1 MVSQV
6 MGASSQ
12 INIRRRM
19 PQVSRRVRDLLL
31 LVILSGARFGGVEGP
46 AFTSDLSSRAKR
58 GICSFFRRHPLCGD
72 RFGRSRRTRFY
83 FRFVITS
90 EARDLLFAA
99 SRQESMAREF
109 RFYAYIMASKSRRI
123 YTGVTN
129 NIERRVKQHKANEIE
144 GFTQRYRI
152 NRLVCFRGL
161 SLRGQRH
168 SPREGNQGLGSH

>member
-58 GICSFFRRHPLCGD
+58 GICSFFRRHPE
-72 RFGRSRRTRFY
+72 RSPLRAESKDPLLLPICHHERSEGSALSSA
-83 FRFVITS
+83 VIPCAEPASGGVEGPALTS
-90 EARDLLFAA
+90 DLS
-99 SRQESMAREF
+99 SRAKRGICFFFLRHPERGA
-109 RFYAYIMASKSRRI
+109 K
-123 YTGVTN
+123 
-129 NIERRVKQHKANEIE
+129 RRVE
-144 GFTQRYRI
+144 GPAFTSDLSSRAK
-152 NRLVCFRGL
+152 RGIC
-161 SLRGQRH
+161 SC
-168 SPREGNQGLGSH
+168 SSS

>member
-58 GICSFFRRHPLCGD
+58 GICSFFRRHPERSPLRAESKDLLLLPICHHERSEGSAFSSSVILSGA
-72 RFGRSRRTRFY
+72 RFGRSRRTCFY

-90 EARDLLFAA
+90 EARDLLFLPP
-99 SRQESMAREF
+99 SS
-109 RFYAYIMASKSRRI
+109 
-123 YTGVTN
+123 
-129 NIERRVKQHKANEIE
+129 
-144 GFTQRYRI
+144 
-152 NRLVCFRGL
+152 
-161 SLRGQRH
+161 
-168 SPREGNQGLGSH
+168 